1 MVDKTVKIYCHG
13 KTFRCKEGGK
23 ERRVG
28 RVIENKRAKGEGGEE
43 EKGKDGRK
51 RRRMGGRGRRGGR
64 KRAERYGL
72 TNTKTLFPVEVDL
85 NHRPCGFSL
94 VPPVLPIIK
103 IDFCKNHPHRC
114 TGKRYHGIEKAYDP
128 Q

>member
-23 ERRVG
+23 KRTREGRERVG
-28 RVIENKRAKGEGGEE
+28 KKGREKMEGKGEAWDDAG
-43 EKGKDGRK
+43 DGR
-51 RRRMGGRGRRGGR
+51 RR

-72 TNTKTLFPVEVDL
+72 TNTKTLFSVEVDL
-85 NHRPCGFSL
+85 NQRPCGFSL

-103 IDFCKNHPHRC
+103 IDFCKNPPHRC
-114 TGKRYHGIEKAYDP
+114 TEKRYHGIEKACDP